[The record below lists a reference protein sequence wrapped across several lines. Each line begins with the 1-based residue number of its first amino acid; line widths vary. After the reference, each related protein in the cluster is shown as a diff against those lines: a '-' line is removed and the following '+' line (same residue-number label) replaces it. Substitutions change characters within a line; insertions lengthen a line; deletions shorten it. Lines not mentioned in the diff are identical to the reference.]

1 MRRKAMKKKMD
12 EELLE
17 TIYNLQWEW
26 KRQEGVL
33 ANSIEPSDDSIYQE
47 KIAKA
52 KFMFLLREARHLNIH
67 ATKYH

>member
-67 ATKYH
+67 AIKYH

>member
-17 TIYNLQWEW
+17 TIYDLQWEW
-26 KRQEGVL
+26 KRLEGVL

-67 ATKYH
+67 AIKYH

>member
-17 TIYNLQWEW
+17 TIYDLQWEW
-26 KRQEGVL
+26 KRLEGVL
-33 ANSIEPSDDSIYQE
+33 ANSIEPSADSIYQE

-67 ATKYH
+67 AIKYH

>member
-26 KRQEGVL
+26 KRLEGVL

-67 ATKYH
+67 AIKYH